1 MNNRPM
7 GLRVAAVASLLLAT
21 FADAGIYRVLPSE
34 TDALAGTTTGF
45 SVEVETE
52 AGDNVLGI
60 GYFSCAIDLTLT
72 GTAGA
77 MGSDISNILIN
88 ETDFDD
94 LSNIS
99 FGLPQGDQ
107 YLGVAG
113 VTTDIFPPTFGET
126 AGDITWLF
134 DFELMIPAA
143 AEPGDMIMI
152 TPSEGA
158 LENLIANGSF
168 DNVTP
173 QAFQPATIT
182 VVPEPTTA
190 ALLVTVLAL
199 RTVFFTRRRV
209 CSDGR

>member
-1 MNNRPM
+1 MNNRLM
-7 GLRVAAVASLLLAT
+7 ELGAAVAASLLSAT
-21 FADAGIYRVLPSE
+21 FADASIYRVLPSE
-34 TDALAGTTTGF
+34 TDVLPGATTTL

-52 AGDNVLGI
+52 VGDNALGI
-60 GYFSCAIDLTLT
+60 GYFSFAIDLTLT

-77 MGSDISNILIN
+77 TGSDVSNILIN

-134 DFELMIPAA
+134 DFELMISAM
-143 AEPGDMIMI
+143 AEPGDTIMIM
-152 TPSEGA
+152 PGEGA
-158 LENLIANGSF
+158 LESLIANGSF
-168 DNVTP
+168 DNVAP
-173 QAFQPATIT
+173 QTFQPATMT

-199 RTVFFTRRRV
+199 RTVFFPRRRIR
-209 CSDGR
+209 SDGR